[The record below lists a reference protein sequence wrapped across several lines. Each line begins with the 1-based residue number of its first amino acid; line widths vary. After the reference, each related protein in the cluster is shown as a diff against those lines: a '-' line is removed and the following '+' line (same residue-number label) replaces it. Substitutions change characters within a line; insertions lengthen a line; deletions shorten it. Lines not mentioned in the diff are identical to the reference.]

1 MAAKRILKEFKDLQK
16 GPPDFCSLAP
26 DNEDMFIWRA
36 TMPGPRDS
44 PYEGGKFELIIHFPP
59 DYPYKPPKVA
69 FRNKIFH
76 PNINRNGSIGI
87 DILKDKWS
95 PALTISKVLLS
106 IYSILGAPML
116 NDPLEENIAN
126 MYKTDRSQYETVARN
141 WTQKYA
147 MGPAY
152 ETISK
157 ELKGLERCPPSYGSA
172 GPVDGDMFHWHAA
185 ILDLRNSPYDGGL
198 FKVDIQF
205 PLQYPLEPP
214 KVVFRTKI
222 FHPNI
227 DTNGSIGL
235 DILKDRWSANLTI
248 SQVLHSICSLLKNPN
263 PDAPLV
269 SETANMYKTDRSKY
283 DTTARSWTQKY
294 AMG

>member
-1 MAAKRILKEFKDLQK
+1 
-16 GPPDFCSLAP
+16 
-26 DNEDMFIWRA
+26 
-36 TMPGPRDS
+36 MPGPRDS
-44 PYEGGKFELIIHFPP
+44 PYEGGKFELIIYIPP
-59 DYPYKPPKVA
+59 DYPCKPPKVD
-69 FRNKIFH
+69 FRTKIFH
-76 PNINRNGSIGI
+76 PNINSNVGIGI
-87 DILKDKWS
+87 DILTYNWS
-95 PALTISKVLLS
+95 PALTISKVMLS
-106 IYSILGAPML
+106 IYSILGDPML
-116 NDPLEENIAN
+116 NDPLQEHIAN
-126 MYKTDRSQYETVARN
+126 MYKTDRSQYETVARD

-147 MGPAY
+147 MGYPAY

-157 ELKGLERCPPSYGSA
+157 ELEGLKRCPPSYGSA
-172 GPVDGDMFHWHAA
+172 GPVDGDMFHWRAA
-185 ILDLRNSPYDGGL
+185 VLDLGDSPYAGGL
-198 FKVDIQF
+198 FEVDIHF
-205 PLQYPLEPP
+205 PLQYPVESP

-227 DTNGSIGL
+227 DRNGSIGL

-269 SETANMYKTDRSKY
+269 SEIAHMYKTNRSEY